1 MEAILTEHSSLSQ
14 AESIQQDYHAKYGSE
29 IQLNEDFQKFVLNCK
44 TLYEGD
50 NTIES
55 QVMQTRGVPRKESKF
70 IQYHCVAVEILYL
83 L

>member
-1 MEAILTEHSSLSQ
+1 LEVILTEHSSDSPLLQ
-14 AESIQQDYHAKYGSE
+14 IQEHHCDKYSSE
-29 IQLNEDFQKFVLNCK
+29 IQLNDNFQKFVLKCK

-70 IQYHCVAVEILYL
+70 TLQDYRILFVC
-83 L
+83 